1 MVWDHGTRVRITVL
15 PQVNEALS
23 NEAPDFTGS
32 KFYYEPLTFFW
43 NLIYI
48 FVYYREL
55 KETCSNLYQVENFDC
70 KSNKVVRVHKN
81 IVSCFYGRVA

>member
-32 KFYYEPLTFFW
+32 KFYYEPLIFIW
-43 NLIYI
+43 NTDFY
-48 FVYYREL
+48 FVYL
-55 KETCSNLYQVENFDC
+55 SKKIKGNMQQSLIGSIN
-70 KSNKVVRVHKN
+70 
-81 IVSCFYGRVA
+81 